1 MSGELLLMS
10 EFRLRLGLDL
20 PINGTPQ
27 QTVHE
32 AAAPKSVAVV
42 GSDYIGLKPR
52 MLVAEGD
59 KVVRGMPLFSHK
71 EAPNVMFV
79 SPCKGRV
86 RGIMRGARRVL
97 QSVII
102 DVDDSDD
109 EGVNFGGTGSE
120 GFQRDDVKKILFA
133 SGLWTSFLTRPYSK
147 MPLEDDE
154 PSAIFVTA
162 METEPLA
169 PDASVVVNREQEAFN
184 LGVTAIATLTDGQVY
199 ICKALNGAI
208 DDVTGAANIENHQF
222 DGPHPSG
229 LAGTHMHFLNPPS
242 VTNMVWSIGYQDV
255 LAIGHLMRSGYI
267 NPFRVISLAGPLARN
282 PRLLKTVSGA
292 CLDDLVEGEFDP
304 QSPCRIISGSILS
317 GRIAEGPLAYLGRFS
332 RQVTLIKEDT
342 EQIPFGWIRPQPN
355 KFAVMPVLAS
365 AFRRSKLFN
374 FTSNLNGGR
383 RAMVPTGIFE
393 TLMPQDF
400 LPTQLL
406 RSLLVMDTDAAQS
419 LGALELDEEDLALCT
434 FSCPAKYEYG
444 QALRD
449 SLLKIEK
456 EG

>member
-267 NPFRVISLAGPLARN
+267 NSSRVISLAGPLARN

>member
-1 MSGELLLMS
+1 VSGELLLMS

-267 NPFRVISLAGPLARN
+267 NSSRVISLAGPLARN

>member
-1 MSGELLLMS
+1 MS
-10 EFRLRLGLDL
+10 EFRLKIGLDL
-20 PINGTPQ
+20 PINGIPQ
-27 QTVHE
+27 QTIHE
-32 AAAPKSVAVV
+32 GATPKSVAVV
-42 GSDYIGLKPR
+42 GSDYNGLKPR

-59 KVVRGMPLFSHK
+59 EVVRGTPLFSHK
-71 EAPNVMFV
+71 EAPNIMFV

-86 RGIMRGARRVL
+86 RGVMRGARRVL

-102 DVDDSDD
+102 DVDDIDD
-109 EGVNFGGTGSE
+109 KGVNFGAIGSD
-120 GFQRDDVKKILFA
+120 GFSRDRVKKILFD

-147 MPLEDDE
+147 MPLEEDV

-169 PDASVVVNREQEAFN
+169 PDASVVVSQEQEAFN
-184 LGVTAIATLTDGQVY
+184 LGVSSIATLTDGKVY
-199 ICKALNGAI
+199 ICKASSGTI
-208 DDVTGAANIENHQF
+208 GDVTGVANAESHKF

-242 VTNMVWSIGYQDV
+242 VNNVVWSIGYQDV
-255 LAIGHLMRSGYI
+255 IAIGHLMRSGYI
-267 NPFRVISLAGPLARN
+267 NPIRVISLAGPLALN

-292 CLDDLVEGEFDP
+292 SLDDLIEDEFDP
-304 QSPCRIISGSILS
+304 QAPCRIISGSILS
-317 GRIAEGPLAYLGRFS
+317 GRVAEGPLAYLGRFS

-355 KFAVMPVLAS
+355 KFAAMPVLAS

-383 RAMVPTGIFE
+383 RAMVPTGVFE

>member
-32 AAAPKSVAVV
+32 SGAPKSVAVV

-267 NPFRVISLAGPLARN
+267 NSSRVISLAGPLARN

>member
-1 MSGELLLMS
+1 
-10 EFRLRLGLDL
+10 LD
-20 PINGTPQ
+20 GT
-27 QTVHE
+27 
-32 AAAPKSVAVV
+32 
-42 GSDYIGLKPR
+42 
-52 MLVAEGD
+52 
-59 KVVRGMPLFSHK
+59 
-71 EAPNVMFV
+71 
-79 SPCKGRV
+79 
-86 RGIMRGARRVL
+86 
-97 QSVII
+97 
-102 DVDDSDD
+102 
-109 EGVNFGGTGSE
+109 
-120 GFQRDDVKKILFA
+120 
-133 SGLWTSFLTRPYSK
+133 
-147 MPLEDDE
+147 
-154 PSAIFVTA
+154 
-162 METEPLA
+162 
-169 PDASVVVNREQEAFN
+169 
-184 LGVTAIATLTDGQVY
+184 
-199 ICKALNGAI
+199 I
-208 DDVTGAANIENHQF
+208 DDVTGVANVENHQF

-255 LAIGHLMRSGYI
+255 AAIGHLMRSGYI
-267 NPFRVISLAGPLARN
+267 NPSRVISLAGPLARN

-304 QSPCRIISGSILS
+304 KSPCRIISGSILS

-383 RAMVPTGIFE
+383 RAMVPTGVFE

>member
-32 AAAPKSVAVV
+32 AATPKSVALV
-42 GSDYIGLKPR
+42 GGDYIGLKPR

-59 KVVRGMPLFSHK
+59 KVVRGTPLFSHK

-199 ICKALNGAI
+199 ICKALDGAI

-267 NPFRVISLAGPLARN
+267 NSSRVISLAGPLARN

>member
-199 ICKALNGAI
+199 ICKALDGAI

>member
-1 MSGELLLMS
+1 MS
-10 EFRLRLGLDL
+10 EFRLKIGLDL
-20 PINGTPQ
+20 PINGIPQ
-27 QTVHE
+27 QTIHE
-32 AAAPKSVAVV
+32 GAAPKSVAVV
-42 GSDYIGLKPR
+42 GSDYNGLKPR

-59 KVVRGMPLFSHK
+59 EVVRGTPLFSHK

-86 RGIMRGARRVL
+86 RGVMRGARRVL

-102 DVDDSDD
+102 DVDDIDD
-109 EGVNFGGTGSE
+109 KGVDFGAIGSNS
-120 GFQRDDVKKILFA
+120 FQRDKVKKILFD

-147 MPLEDDE
+147 MPLEGDV

-169 PDASVVVNREQEAFN
+169 PDASVVVSQEQEAFN
-184 LGVTAIATLTDGQVY
+184 LGVSSIATLTDGKVH
-199 ICKALNGAI
+199 ICKASNGTI
-208 DDVTGAANIENHQF
+208 GDVTGVANAESHKF

-242 VTNMVWSIGYQDV
+242 VNNVVWSIGYQDV
-255 LAIGHLMRSGYI
+255 IAIGHLMRSGYI
-267 NPFRVISLAGPLARN
+267 NPIRVISLAGPLALN
-282 PRLLKTVSGA
+282 PRLLKTISGA
-292 CLDDLVEGEFDP
+292 SLEDLSEDEFDP
-304 QSPCRIISGSILS
+304 QAPCRIISGSILS
-317 GRIAEGPLAYLGRFS
+317 GRVAEGPLAYLGRFS

-355 KFAVMPVLAS
+355 KFAAMPVLAS

-383 RAMVPTGIFE
+383 RAMVPTGVFE

>member
-59 KVVRGMPLFSHK
+59 KVVRGTPLFSHK

-267 NPFRVISLAGPLARN
+267 NSSRVISLAGPLARN